1 MKSAFMEKLIREFG
15 EYKEKNKEEYKYFE
29 VNTACTESEEL
40 FIAYANDFMKELLT
54 SIGFEYSD
62 LEKLDLVSDFAYC
75 VDNMLWNWLDNRKLN
90 EETIKILIAADY
102 INGNEYFKR
111 E

>member
-1 MKSAFMEKLIREFG
+1 MKKLIREFG
-15 EYKEKNKEEYKYFE
+15 EYKEKNKEYKYFE

-40 FIAYANDFMKELLT
+40 FISYANDFMKELLS
-54 SIGFEYSD
+54 SIGFEYSN

-75 VDNMLWNWLDNRKLN
+75 VDNMLWNWLDNRALN
-90 EETIKILIAADY
+90 EETIQALIDADY
-102 INGNEYFKR
+102 INGYKYFKR